1 MSSPDPDLQQGF
13 DAHAPWRRTPS
24 VVLRPEPFGALVY
37 DFGSRRLSFL
47 KDRALVRVVEAL
59 DGSASAEAA
68 LDVAGVPEADR
79 PLHLAALGALAR
91 SGMISPGPLDS
102 DAHDRAVAS

>member
-1 MSSPDPDLQQGF
+1 MSSPDPDLPQGF
-13 DAHAPWRRTPS
+13 DAGAPWRRTPS

-47 KDRALVRVVEAL
+47 KDRGLVRVVEAL

-68 LDVAGVPEADR
+68 LDAAGVPEADR
-79 PLHLAALGALAR
+79 PLHLAALAALAR
-91 SGMISPGPLDS
+91 SGMISPRPAD
-102 DAHDRAVAS
+102 DRAVAS